1 MFPTLFIGHGNPM
14 YAIEENEFT
23 RKWQKLGQTL
33 PKPKA
38 IVVISAHWET
48 TGTFVTATP
57 NPRTIHDFY
66 GFPPA
71 LFDVQYPASGNIEL
85 AQEISEKTSAKPD
98 YDWGLDHGTWSVLK
112 HIYPKANIPTIQI
125 SLDRTKPALWHY
137 EFAKKLKFLRE
148 KEVLV
153 IGSGNIVHNLR
164 LVNFRNKS
172 GDNWAISA
180 NETLKSLILADEHE
194 SLANYQNLGE
204 EVRLAVPTP
213 EHFLP
218 LLYVLALKNEG
229 EKIEVFNDAVEL
241 GSISMASLL
250 IN

>member
-23 RKWQKLGQTL
+23 RKWRKLGQSL

-48 TGTFVTATP
+48 VGTFVTAMP

-66 GFPPA
+66 GFPPS
-71 LFDVQYPASGNIEL
+71 LFDVQYPASGSLEL
-85 AQEISEKTSAKPD
+85 ARELSEKTSAKLD
-98 YDWGLDHGTWSVLK
+98 YEWGLDHGTWSVLK
-112 HIYPKANIPTIQI
+112 HLFPKADVPVVQL
-125 SLDRTKPALWHY
+125 SLDQTMSALRHY

-164 LVNFRNKS
+164 MINFRNQS
-172 GDNWAISA
+172 GDEWAISA
-180 NETLKSLILADEHE
+180 NQTLKGLILTDEHE

-241 GSISMASLL
+241 GSISMASFKV
-250 IN
+250 N

>member
-23 RKWQKLGQTL
+23 RKWRKLGQSL

-48 TGTFVTATP
+48 VGTFVTAMP

-66 GFPPA
+66 GFPPS
-71 LFDVQYPASGNIEL
+71 LFDVQYPASGSLEL
-85 AQEISEKTSAKPD
+85 ARELSEKTSAKLD
-98 YDWGLDHGTWSVLK
+98 YEWGLDHGTWSVLK
-112 HIYPKANIPTIQI
+112 HLFPKADVPVVQL
-125 SLDRTKPALWHY
+125 SLDQTMSALRHY

-164 LVNFRNKS
+164 MINFRNQS
-172 GDNWAISA
+172 GDEWAISA
-180 NETLKSLILADEHE
+180 NQTLKGLILTDEHE

-204 EVRLAVPTP
+204 EVRLAIPTP

-241 GSISMASLL
+241 GSISMASFKV
-250 IN
+250 N